1 MEEFLVYSLM
11 ALFVLWLLYK
21 FCYKSFI
28 KGINPENANLSREEI
43 RAKQETL
50 SKERRKKIIT
60 VICPNITKKLTSD
73 GFSSLNS
80 VEKEIL
86 FQLSDQVATN
96 AHNLHENEIKALEV
110 ACSNQATYN
119 LLEMR
124 SNQLS
129 RMNQSA
135 VLANLKGVKAASM
148 VSGIHAAREIGE
160 SFSED

>member
-1 MEEFLVYSLM
+1 MEEFFVYILI
-11 ALFVLWLLYK
+11 AVAIWLLCK
-21 FCYKSFI
+21 FCYKWFI
-28 KGINPENANLSREEI
+28 QGSNPDDANLSREDV
-43 RAKQETL
+43 RAKQENL

-60 VICPNITKKLTSD
+60 VICPNITKKLTSE

-96 AHNLHENEIKALEV
+96 AHNLHENEIKALEI

-135 VLANLKGVKAASM
+135 VLANLKGIKGASM

>member
-1 MEEFLVYSLM
+1 MEEFIVYSLM
-11 ALFVLWLLYK
+11 TLFVLWLVYK

-28 KGINPENANLSREEI
+28 QGINPGHANLSRDEVRTNEE
-43 RAKQETL
+43 AL
-50 SKERRKKIIT
+50 SKERRRKIIS
-60 VICPNITKKLTSD
+60 VICPNITKKLSSE
-73 GFSSLNS
+73 GFSCLNS

-135 VLANLKGVKAASM
+135 VLANLKGIKTTSM

>member
-1 MEEFLVYSLM
+1 MEEFIVYSLM
-11 ALFVLWLLYK
+11 TLFVLWLVYK

-28 KGINPENANLSREEI
+28 QGINPGHANLSRDEVRTNEE
-43 RAKQETL
+43 AL
-50 SKERRKKIIT
+50 SKERRRKIIS
-60 VICPNITKKLTSD
+60 VICPNITKKLSSE

-129 RMNQSA
+129 RINQSA
-135 VLANLKGVKAASM
+135 VLANLKGIKTTSM